1 MGLLDEIMQ
10 VAGVGAGGRQ
20 ANMVGAVMEM
30 LQDGQGGG
38 LTGLVEAFQSKG
50 LGDIVS
56 SWVGTGQ
63 NLPISA
69 AQMQSVLGNEYVQQ
83 LAAKVG
89 LSSDK
94 AGSTLAG
101 LLPLI
106 VDKLTPNGQLP
117 AASSSLLDG
126 AMGLFKAK
134 AE

>member
-1 MGLLDEIMQ
+1 MHKTQ
-10 VAGVGAGGRQ
+10 GASRTCRSRPSKFSPSW
-20 ANMVGAVMEM
+20 AN
-30 LQDGQGGG
+30 D
-38 LTGLVEAFQSKG
+38 
-50 LGDIVS
+50 
-56 SWVGTGQ
+56 
-63 NLPISA
+63 
-69 AQMQSVLGNEYVQQ
+69 YVQQ

-94 AGSTLAG
+94 AGSMLAG